1 MWTGCSTG
9 VIVASARGYFKFLL
23 WLLFFITFT
32 FELVKI
38 LFELGPAAGHQKLGW
53 ANAFFWSSLFLMEM
67 VMAGMVIHYLLHYP
81 ARRKRLITL
90 SACHFSVILLLPML
104 LNDWSWTCVL
114 YPWPHSLQAF
124 DPATP
129 KLAFTLSLAVGFVLA
144 PFLSYKWGMKG
155 FCGYICPHGAFFSET
170 YGRIFPSRPATSKWV
185 KMVVPPF
192 YFALMTLALIS
203 IIVRPELIIPLRSVQ
218 KYVYFITAEFFYF
231 VIAIP
236 LLGGRSYCRLICP
249 MGYLMRRV
257 VRLKT
262 RDRLKQLNA
271 TI

>member
-1 MWTGCSTG
+1 M
-9 VIVASARGYFKFLL
+9 ISARGYLKFLL

-38 LFELGPAAGHQKLGW
+38 LFELGPATGHQKLGW

-67 VMAGMVIHYLLHYP
+67 VMAGMVIYYLVKYP
-81 ARRKRLITL
+81 ARRIRLIIL
-90 SACHFSVILLLPML
+90 ACCHFSVILLLPTVF
-104 LNDWSWTCVL
+104 NDWSWTCVL

-129 KLAFTLSLAVGFVLA
+129 KPAFALSLVVGFMLA

-170 YGRIFPSRPATSKWV
+170 YGRIFPSRPDTLKWV
-185 KMVVPPF
+185 ERFVPPF
-192 YFALMTLALIS
+192 YFAFMTIALAGIMVMPTLID
-203 IIVRPELIIPLRSVQ
+203 PLRSVQ
-218 KYVYFITAEFFYF
+218 KLLYFITAEFFYF

-236 LLGGRSYCRLICP
+236 LLGGRSYCRIICP
-249 MGYLMRRV
+249 MGYLLKRI

-262 RDRLKQLNA
+262 RNRLEKLSAA
-271 TI
+271 TRKKS

>member
-1 MWTGCSTG
+1 M
-9 VIVASARGYFKFLL
+9 ASVRGYLKFLL

-32 FELVKI
+32 FELVKV
-38 LFELGPAAGHQKLGW
+38 LFEPGPVTGHQKLGW

-67 VMAGMVIHYLLHYP
+67 VMAGMVIRYLVKYP

-90 SACHFSVILLLPML
+90 SACHFSVILLLPTL
-104 LNDWSWTCVL
+104 FNDWSWTCVL

-129 KLAFTLSLAVGFVLA
+129 KPALALSLVVGFVLA

-170 YGRIFPSRPATSKWV
+170 YGRIFPSHPKKLKWV
-185 KMVVPPF
+185 ERYVPPI
-192 YFALMTLALIS
+192 YFTLMALALVS
-203 IIVRPELIIPLRSVQ
+203 IVLKPELIVPLRSVQ
-218 KYVYFITAEFFYF
+218 KRVYFVTAEFFYF

-236 LLGGRSYCRLICP
+236 LIGGRSYCRLICP
-249 MGYLMRRV
+249 MGYLMKRI
-257 VRLKT
+257 VRLK
-262 RDRLKQLNA
+262 RKACVKN
-271 TI
+271 

>member
-1 MWTGCSTG
+1 M
-9 VIVASARGYFKFLL
+9 ASGRGYLKFLL

-38 LFELGPAAGHQKLGW
+38 LFELSPATGHQQLGW

-67 VMAGMVIHYLLHYP
+67 VMAGMVIYYLVNYP

-90 SACHFSVILLLPML
+90 SACHFSVILLLPTL
-104 LNDWSWTCVL
+104 LNDWSWTCLL

-129 KLAFTLSLAVGFVLA
+129 KLAFALSLTVGFVLA
-144 PFLSYKWGMKG
+144 PLLTYKWGMKG

-170 YGRIFPSRPATSKWV
+170 YGRIFPSRPERLQWTARY
-185 KMVVPPF
+185 VPPF
-192 YFALMTLALIS
+192 YFTLMTLALFS
-203 IIVRPELIIPLRSVQ
+203 ILFKPELIIPLRSVQ

-249 MGYLMRRV
+249 MGYLMKHI
-257 VRLKT
+257 VRLK
-262 RDRLKQLNA
+262 RRECVKNL
-271 TI
+271 

>member
-1 MWTGCSTG
+1 M
-9 VIVASARGYFKFLL
+9 ASARGYFKFLL

-38 LFELGPAAGHQKLGW
+38 LFELGPATGHQKLGW

-67 VMAGMVIHYLLHYP
+67 VMAGMVIYYLIQYP

-90 SACHFSVILLLPML
+90 SACHFSVILLLPTL

-129 KLAFTLSLAVGFVLA
+129 KPAFAISLAVGFVLA

-170 YGRIFPSRPATSKWV
+170 YGRIFPSRPKILKSVEK
-185 KMVVPPF
+185 VVPPA
-192 YFALMTLALIS
+192 YFTLMTVALIG
-203 IIVRPELIIPLRSVQ
+203 ILVMPELIIPLRSVQ
-218 KYVYFITAEFFYF
+218 KYVYFITAEFFYY

-236 LLGGRSYCRLICP
+236 LIGGRSYCRLICP
-249 MGYLMRRV
+249 MGYLMKRI

-262 RDRLKQLNA
+262 RDRSKQLNTA
-271 TI
+271 L